1 MNAKKEEADL
11 LAQTD
16 PKAKS
21 SKSIL
26 PQFREAV
33 KAHDLKSA
41 LTIADMQPR
50 DAVELLRS
58 KFPSF
63 DKTVLSKCCNPSK
76 YGCVLHPDGYTALR
90 EQVRDDEEPELP
102 QESPP
107 EPRKRRKSSDHK
119 FTCRVAGRLPDEK
132 YLRLQRYIRMEGYET
147 TQDWVAAQVDSFI
160 KEMEVKYGN
169 PGTPSN

>member
-1 MNAKKEEADL
+1 MNVKKEEADL

-21 SKSIL
+21 STSIL

-33 KAHDLKSA
+33 KAHDLKTA
-41 LTIADMQPR
+41 LALADMPPR

-63 DKTVLSKCCNPSK
+63 DKTVLSKCCNPYK

-90 EQVRDDEEPELP
+90 ERIGYDVEPELP
-102 QESPP
+102 QERLP
-107 EPRKRRKSSDHK
+107 EPRQRRKSSSHK
-119 FTCRVAGRLPDEK
+119 FTRRVAGRLPDEK

-147 TQDWVAAQVDSFI
+147 TQDWVTAQVDSFI

-169 PGTPSN
+169 TGTP

>member
-1 MNAKKEEADL
+1 MAEKKERADL

-21 SKSIL
+21 STDIL

-33 KAHDLKSA
+33 KVHDLKNV
-41 LTIADMQPR
+41 LVLADMQPR

-90 EQVRDDEEPELP
+90 GRIGSGDEQELP
-102 QESPP
+102 QETPP
-107 EPRKRRKSSDHK
+107 EPQKRRKSSGHK

-147 TQDWVAAQVDSFI
+147 TQDWVTAQVDAYL

-169 PGTPSN
+169 S

>member
-21 SKSIL
+21 SKIIL
-26 PQFREAV
+26 PQFKEAV
-33 KAHDLKSA
+33 KAHDLKTVLS
-41 LTIADMQPR
+41 LADMSPK
-50 DAVELLRS
+50 DAVELLGS

-90 EQVRDDEEPELP
+90 ERIGEDEVPELP
-102 QESPP
+102 QETAP
-107 EPRKRRKSSDHK
+107 EPHKRRKSSDHK

-132 YLRLQRYIRMEGYET
+132 YMRLQRYIRMEGYET
-147 TQDWVAAQVDSFI
+147 TQNWVTAQVDSFI
-160 KEMEVKYGN
+160 REMELKYGN
-169 PGTPSN
+169 QGTP